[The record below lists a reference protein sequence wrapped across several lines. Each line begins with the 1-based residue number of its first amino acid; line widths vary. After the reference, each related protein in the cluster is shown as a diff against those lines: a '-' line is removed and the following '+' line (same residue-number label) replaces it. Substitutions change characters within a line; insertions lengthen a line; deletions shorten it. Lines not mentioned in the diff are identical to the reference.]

1 MSNQNN
7 NVGNNIF
14 DNVRQWISK
23 LAGSNINT
31 TNDILV
37 DGRPVT
43 NNRFGNMIQ
52 NNNNNNNK
60 TPYYVSGTPITENS
74 KSAILGNYDSTPY
87 NGNFQPIRTSTL
99 MHQTDC
105 PGRNFWTLQVSSP
118 NDCKNHCISRDNCK
132 MWSFDNRNQNCFLKN
147 DIMPCNSDSDY
158 TSGRIGINTRNVN
171 NPTPNNP
178 TPTPYN
184 PTPPTNIPY
193 NPPTPNNPTP
203 TPYNPTPQIFNNNPT
218 PIYPSPLPV
227 QNNYY
232 AAR

>member
-31 TNDILV
+31 TNDVLI
-37 DGRPVT
+37 DGRPIT
-43 NNRFGNMIQ
+43 NNRFGNMIH
-52 NNNNNNNK
+52 NNNINK

-74 KSAILGNYDSTPY
+74 NSAILGNHDSTPY
-87 NGNFQPIRTSTL
+87 NGNFQPVRTSTL

-171 NPTPNNP
+171 NPTPTPYNP
-178 TPTPYN
+178 TPTPYS
-184 PTPPTNIPY
+184 
-193 NPPTPNNPTP
+193 
-203 TPYNPTPQIFNNNPT
+203 PTPQNFNPS
-218 PIYPSPLPV
+218 PQIYPSPLPV

-232 AAR
+232 DTR